1 MMKNIIYLAT
11 LTLALAALNP
21 AAYATHLPDKGIS
34 PHVFGTGQFPQ
45 TKWGTIRQSFRLE
58 IPSQSKNLS
67 ELDIEIPKGLTV
79 RNDISVSD
87 KFGRKVQANTSI
99 NRNKMMIAFPQAVS
113 PGTIL
118 NIDMNRVN
126 RTGTSNAWLYR
137 ISAKFVGSDAEMPI
151 GIARFGLFY

>member
-1 MMKNIIYLAT
+1 MKNIIYLAT
-11 LTLALAALNP
+11 LTLALTASIP
-21 AAYATHLPDKGIS
+21 AAYATHLPDKGIY
-34 PHVFGTGQFPQ
+34 PHVFSTGQFPQ
-45 TKWGTIRQSFRLE
+45 TKWGTIRQSFQLQ
-58 IPSQSKNLS
+58 IPPQSNNLS

-99 NRNKMMIAFPQAVS
+99 NGNKIMIAFPQAVS
-113 PGTIL
+113 PGSIL

-137 ISAKFVGSDAEMPI
+137 VSAKFVGSNVEMPV